1 MATGNGAKHPFTP
14 DGIGTIRPGSFA
26 DVLVLEGDPLKRIDA
41 MFEPTIVIQRGKVV
55 VDKR

>member
-14 DGIGTIRPGSFA
+14 ESIGTIRPGSFA
-26 DVLVLEGDPLKRIDA
+26 DIIVLEDDPLKRIEA
-41 MFEPTIVIQRGKVV
+41 MFEPIVVIQRGKIV